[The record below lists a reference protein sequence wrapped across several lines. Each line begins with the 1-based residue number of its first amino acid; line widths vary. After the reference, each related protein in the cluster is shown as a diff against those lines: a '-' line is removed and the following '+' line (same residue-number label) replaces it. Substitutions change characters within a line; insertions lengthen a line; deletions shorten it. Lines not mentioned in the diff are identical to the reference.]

1 MKEPAKEFLYL
12 KLGWLSIKKSYPCRK
27 GGACL
32 PIISMHLSPLNE
44 IMPVF
49 EALSLEEIMED
60 AVERCSL
67 KFLKPHQILM
77 LDEALTAIGGYG
89 EVHLVINDGSLRFLV
104 IEKSF
109 DAHRWRK
116 GDCFSKSR

>member
-1 MKEPAKEFLYL
+1 MSEGRSAF
-12 KLGWLSIKKSYPCRK
+12 
-27 GGACL
+27 AHCL
-32 PIISMHLSPLNE
+32 VDLASQKE

-49 EALSLEEIMED
+49 EALSLNEIMED
-60 AVERCSL
+60 AVERCNL
-67 KFLKPHQILM
+67 KFLRTHQIFM

-109 DAHRWRK
+109 DAYRWKK
-116 GDCFSKSR
+116 GDCFKKSP

>member
-1 MKEPAKEFLYL
+1 M
-12 KLGWLSIKKSYPCRK
+12 
-27 GGACL
+27 